1 MNKKE
6 ALRLVLGMAEKLYD
20 KDINEHILRN
30 DLKITKP
37 QQEAL
42 DYVEDYILDLE
53 QDDALKQMN
62 TLGLDSDFKKKED

>member
-6 ALRLVLGMAEKLYD
+6 ALRLVLGMAQKLYD
-20 KDINEHILRN
+20 ENINEHILRN

-42 DYVEDYILDLE
+42 DYVEDYVLDLE
-53 QDDALKQMN
+53 QDELLKQME
-62 TLGLDSDFKKKED
+62 TLGLDSDFKKVED